1 MWLCKP
7 LRQVIRNTKKIFLN
21 AVKVQQESGG
31 ALLVKKDDLII
42 KMQEYKTRKTLHE
55 DIKK

>member
-7 LRQVIRNTKKIFLN
+7 VRQIIRSTKKIFLA
-21 AVKVQQESGG
+21 AVKRQQETGG
-31 ALLVKKDDLII
+31 VLMVKKDDLII

-55 DIKK
+55 EVKK